1 MPDFNVAVGETI
13 TINVTGV
20 AAAGAPAAAN
30 NNAGFP
36 NTGVTP
42 DDLPGGP
49 NGANFGGGYRRN
61 RNRKNKTNRRNR
73 KNKTNRRNRK
83 E

>member
-1 MPDFNVAVGETI
+1 MPNFNVAVGETI

-36 NTGVTP
+36 NTGGTGAGN
-42 DDLPGGP
+42 LPGGP

-73 KNKTNRRNRK
+73 KNKTNRRN
-83 E
+83 

>member
-20 AAAGAPAAAN
+20 AAAANAAAAGNNVNYPNAAAN
-30 NNAGFP
+30 GASNNSQYG
-36 NTGVTP
+36 GV
-42 DDLPGGP
+42 
-49 NGANFGGGYRRN
+49 YRRN

-73 KNKTNRRNRK
+73 KNKTNRRN
-83 E
+83 

>member
-20 AAAGAPAAAN
+20 AAAAAAGN

-36 NTGVTP
+36 NTGGTGAGN
-42 DDLPGGP
+42 LPGGP
-49 NGANFGGGYRRN
+49 NGANFGGGYRRI
-61 RNRKNKTNRRNR
+61 
-73 KNKTNRRNRK
+73 
-83 E
+83 ECP

>member
-36 NTGVTP
+36 NTGGTGAGN
-42 DDLPGGP
+42 LPGGP
-49 NGANFGGGYRRN
+49 NGANFGGGYR

-73 KNKTNRRNRK
+73 KNKTNRRN
-83 E
+83 

>member
-20 AAAGAPAAAN
+20 AAAAAAGN

-36 NTGVTP
+36 NTGGTP

-61 RNRKNKTNRRNR
+61 RKNKTNRRNR
-73 KNKTNRRNRK
+73 KNKTNRRN
-83 E
+83 